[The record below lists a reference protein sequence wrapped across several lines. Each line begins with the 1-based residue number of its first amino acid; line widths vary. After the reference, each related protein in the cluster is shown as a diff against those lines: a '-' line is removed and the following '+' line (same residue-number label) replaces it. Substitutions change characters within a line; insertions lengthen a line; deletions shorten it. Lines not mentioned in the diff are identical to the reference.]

1 MTALEQLAKLLR
13 EYTGDGSLRVE
24 SGSVIA
30 TDLGLDSYDF
40 ASLLGEAEERFGV
53 EISDRAVM
61 ELLTVGDVADY
72 IESHRKN

>member
-24 SGSVIA
+24 RGSVIA

-40 ASLLGEAEERFGV
+40 ASLLGDVEERFGV

-72 IESHRKN
+72 IETHRHA